1 MQVKA
6 ENIVVLT
13 SAKSWFVPYAERFAA
28 ELGTRGYNAQLL
40 TDHTEI
46 PGTTHI
52 VFILSYFRI
61 IPSVHLGKNRLN
73 LVVHESDLPK
83 GKGWAPMFWQVLE
96 GKNEIPVTL
105 FEADEH
111 TDNGRIWF
119 KDVIQLRGDELHDE
133 LRHLQAEKSVEMC
146 LKFLEELDGIEPKE
160 QEGESTFYPR
170 RTPKDSE
177 LDTSKSIDELFN
189 QLRIASNEDY
199 PAFFM
204 KNGVKYVLQI
214 SAETS
219 NNEE

>member
-1 MQVKA
+1 MKP

-13 SAKSWFVPYAERFAA
+13 SAKSWFVPYAERFVQ
-28 ELGTRGYNAQLL
+28 ELDDRGYYASFLA
-40 TDHTEI
+40 DHTQI
-46 PGTTHI
+46 PSDTHI

-61 IPSVHLGKNRLN
+61 IPVQYLGSNRLN

-119 KDVIQLRGDELHDE
+119 KDVIQLSGYELHDE

-146 LKFLEELDGIEPKE
+146 LKFLEEFEHIEPQE
-160 QEGESTFYPR
+160 QAGESTFYPK
-170 RTPKDSE
+170 RTPNHSE
-177 LDTSKSIDELFN
+177 LDTSKSIEAQFN

-199 PAFFM
+199 PAFF
-204 KNGVKYVLQI
+204 VKDGRKYIVKI
-214 SAETS
+214 FAENT
-219 NNEE
+219 E